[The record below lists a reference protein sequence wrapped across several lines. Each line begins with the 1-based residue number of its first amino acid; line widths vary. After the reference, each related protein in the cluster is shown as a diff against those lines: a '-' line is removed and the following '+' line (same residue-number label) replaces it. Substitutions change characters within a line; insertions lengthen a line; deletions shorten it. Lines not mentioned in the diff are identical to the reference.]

1 MAVTPCPPSQG
12 GSKQE
17 HNRLPLFKTYLLR
30 IRQFSPNARLFLLS
44 TVMTGMALGVYRLLF
59 NFYALSLDLNE
70 GIIGQLITINSLVA
84 LLVALPMGYL
94 GDTIGRKRALIA
106 GWGTIALSV
115 SWIVILP
122 SEVNFYLMS
131 VLMGAAQ
138 SLTGVTMA
146 PFLLEN
152 SGEEERT
159 YLFSLS
165 QGSMMVAAFMGSSVG
180 GYLPSWIAQAR
191 DVSATSS
198 QAYGLALGWI
208 ALLVLLGM
216 IPLFLLKTPRLSMEQ
231 RSMFAPIGYAIQN
244 RGMISKLVLPML
256 VTSIGAGLFMPFMNI
271 FFREQYSQADPVIG
285 NVLAWG
291 ALAMGIGLFIAP
303 PLADRIGKIQLVVI
317 TQALS
322 IPFLILMGFSP
333 WFWLSA
339 LSHYARLALMNMG
352 GPIYNTFVMEHVE
365 AKARAL
371 VASLTSM
378 AFNFGWAFS
387 PTISGWLQVHYGF
400 APVYVLVVVIYIL
413 AVYLYWRFF
422 WPRGSDPKPT
432 LAKVGK

>member
-1 MAVTPCPPSQG
+1 MLS
-12 GSKQE
+12 
-17 HNRLPLFKTYLLR
+17 TYLLR

-44 TVMTGMALGVYRLLF
+44 TMMTGMAIGVYRLLF

-94 GDTIGRKRALIA
+94 GDVIGRKRALIA
-106 GWGTIALSV
+106 GWGAIVLSV
-115 SWIVILP
+115 GWIVVWP
-122 SEVNFYLMS
+122 SQVNFYLMA

-159 YLFSLS
+159 YLFSIG
-165 QGSMMVAAFMGSSVG
+165 QGLTMVAAFMGSSLG
-180 GYLPSWIAQAR
+180 GYLPTWIGQSR
-191 DVSATSS
+191 QVPATSS
-198 QAYGLALGWI
+198 QAYGAALGWI
-208 ALLVLLGM
+208 ALMILLGM
-216 IPLFLLKTPRLSMEQ
+216 IPLFFLKRLQLSREQ
-231 RSMFAPIGYAIQN
+231 RSMFAPVSYAIQN

-271 FFREQYSQADPVIG
+271 FFRVQYSQPDPVIG

-322 IPFLILMGFSP
+322 IPFLILLGFSP

-378 AFNFGWAFS
+378 AFNFGWVFS
-387 PTISGWLQVHYGF
+387 PMISGWLQVHYGF
-400 APVYVLVVVIYIL
+400 APVYALVVLIYIL

-422 WPRGSDPKPT
+422 WPARSNASPDGLT
-432 LAKVGK
+432 